1 MFFLTI
7 LSNYP
12 LPIIYDSAVG
22 LIIAL
27 VILAVFRIKDPNIRI
42 LFFMLPLLKPF
53 LIIIEKVDVNELYF
67 QTQTFKG
74 TSGIR
79 FPDPSG
85 IIKFDDGFRQG
96 PKILFSNPNYIILA
110 IILSAIMA
118 ILIVR
123 WTTLALFFRRLA
135 YEEKVTRKEAPEFYG
150 IIDDFISKTKT
161 SSPDISLTHKNYISP
176 FIVGVRRFTL
186 VISPGL
192 LERLNRS
199 EKETL
204 IQHELSHIKRKD
216 NKIGWL
222 ALILKD
228 LNFFN
233 PFAYISYSLIR
244 SEQEKACDRLVV
256 EYSGKSPKEIAKD
269 VLNSIL
275 KLNLVLSPTNHLIP
289 MPSSTF
295 SLAKIFNQ
303 KRLENRINSIINT
316 DPAKIYSRLAP
327 KILMALL
334 FLFFLFIQIMFV
346 FKIGNIIFVLR

>member
-1 MFFLTI
+1 MFFLNI
-7 LSNYP
+7 ISGYI

-22 LIIAL
+22 LIMAF
-27 VILAVFRIKDPNIRI
+27 AVLFIFRIKDPNIRI

-53 LIIIEKVDVNELYF
+53 LIIIEKVDINELYF
-67 QTQTFKG
+67 QTQTFRG
-74 TSGIR
+74 TSGVR

-96 PKILFSNPNYIILA
+96 PKILFSNPNYLILA
-110 IILSAIMA
+110 VILSAIFA
-118 ILIVR
+118 LLIVR

-135 YEEKVTRKEAPEFYG
+135 YERKVTRKEAPQFYE
-150 IIDDFISKTKT
+150 IIDDYVARTKT
-161 SSPDISLTHKNYISP
+161 AAPDVSLTSKNYVSP

-186 VISPGL
+186 VIFPEL
-192 LERLNRS
+192 LERLNKS

-216 NKIGWL
+216 NLIGWF

-233 PFAYISYSLIR
+233 PFAYIAYSLIR
-244 SEQEKACDRLVV
+244 SEQEKACDKLVV
-256 EYSGKSPKEIAKD
+256 RYSGKSPKEVAKD

-275 KLNLVLSPTNHLIP
+275 KLNLILSPTNRLIP

-295 SLAKIFNQ
+295 SIVKIFNQ
-303 KRLENRINSIINT
+303 KRLENRINSTIRT
-316 DPAKIYSRLAP
+316 DPAKIYSRIAP
-327 KILMALL
+327 KVLMALL
-334 FLFFLFIQIMFV
+334 FLLLLFIQIMFV
-346 FKIGNIIFVLR
+346 FKLGDIIFVLR